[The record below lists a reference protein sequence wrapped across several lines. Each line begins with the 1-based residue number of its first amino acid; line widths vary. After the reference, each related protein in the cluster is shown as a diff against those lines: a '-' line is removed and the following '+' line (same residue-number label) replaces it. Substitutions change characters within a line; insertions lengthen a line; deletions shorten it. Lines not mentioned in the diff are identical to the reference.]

1 MDQTPY
7 LRIRYQRDEHSC
19 GVTLSIPSGL
29 ERALT
34 LDRLPKDA
42 EAQVTESLSWVP
54 LRSHPSAVPI
64 VARLQPKPEPA
75 FGPIGNDADYQTPK
89 VVLLDPNEVTKSEE
103 YARFLAAS
111 DEQDRRAAMR
121 SVVRVRESQP
131 AKVIVA
137 GGEKEEVQATLWR
150 RQINAVQRWA
160 AAL

>member
-34 LDRLPKDA
+34 LGRLPEDA
-42 EAQVTESLSWVP
+42 EAQVKDSLTWVP
-54 LRSHPSAVPI
+54 LSSHPSVVPI
-64 VARLQPKPEPA
+64 VARLQPQPEPVL
-75 FGPIGNDADYQTPK
+75 GPIGNDAESPAPK

-121 SVVRVRESQP
+121 NVVQVRESRP

-137 GGEKEEVQATLWR
+137 GGEKEDAQTTLWR